1 MSDITTG
8 EMPSELVPSVPPAP
22 EAAAEVEAAPS
33 EAAAPGAPEDDE
45 ERSLPFDVEHLGVLR
60 RAVLDALLDADEPL
74 SVSRILAEM
83 PPGTSRNSCESAIKR
98 CFDAGQIARTS
109 PGTYRLAPPKPP
121 EPPKPAP
128 PSPENEAMWFAA
140 FDAWINDPA
149 SWNVEELGPRPDE
162 PGRRI
167 PTNIIARGVDRSRKR
182 QERQRDRESAAAKQA
197 AADAEL
203 RNQLLATCRGNFT
216 PGPGLNDMA
225 PIKLILKTVPLDYV
239 LYAIRQKVDRRC
251 YPGNP
256 PLVSWRDPVFLR
268 AVADNF
274 CGCVLIPGMVKVW
287 GEAGKASASSPPA
300 GSLPDDIDR
309 SHHDSEHAPPGPHS
323 LASPART
330 TPDVERVAP
339 MRPTR

>member
-1 MSDITTG
+1 MSNSGGSKDTDVKEFTVNPWG
-8 EMPSELVPSVPPAP
+8 VPAATFDPDT
-22 EAAAEVEAAPS
+22 EA
-33 EAAAPGAPEDDE
+33 
-45 ERSLPFDVEHLGVLR
+45 
-60 RAVLDALLDADEPL
+60 
-74 SVSRILAEM
+74 
-83 PPGTSRNSCESAIKR
+83 GTS
-98 CFDAGQIARTS
+98 
-109 PGTYRLAPPKPP
+109 
-121 EPPKPAP
+121 
-128 PSPENEAMWFAA
+128 
-140 FDAWINDPA
+140 
-149 SWNVEELGPRPDE
+149 
-162 PGRRI
+162 
-167 PTNIIARGVDRSRKR
+167 
-182 QERQRDRESAAAKQA
+182 
-197 AADAEL
+197 
-203 RNQLLATCRGNFT
+203 
-216 PGPGLNDMA
+216 GPGLNDMA
-225 PIKLILKTVPLDYV
+225 PIKLILKMVPLDYV

-330 TPDVERVAP
+330 TPDVARVAP